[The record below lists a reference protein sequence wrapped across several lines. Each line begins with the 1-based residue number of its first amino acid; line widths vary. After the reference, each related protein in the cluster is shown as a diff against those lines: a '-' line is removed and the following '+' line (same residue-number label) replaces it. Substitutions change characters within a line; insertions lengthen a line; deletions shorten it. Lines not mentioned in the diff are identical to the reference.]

1 MIKQPSPSFIQSQ
14 GSCPTPSPSGRGTL
28 RRIFREFISWGEGV
42 GIWLFRFVI
51 CLVLVSWLLGFYAF
65 ANAKAY
71 DGVWFMG
78 FNLKH
83 DLFKDVSV
91 RQAVMHCLDRNFIA
105 TTIMSAEAIPGSFIP
120 PGMLGYDPSLK
131 PYKFNPKFA
140 KTLMK
145 RAKLPASDQRL
156 KKIKLLHTDGLKTIA
171 IAQAIK
177 DDLKN
182 IGMKVEL
189 IQISYRDQNRWV
201 EELSSGASDLYLM
214 GYKADIEKLFTS
226 EAGVAEVDSTKL
238 IEPLFKSNGEANFS
252 GYVNADIDSLL
263 DQLATLGPGLSSER
277 ATKLKEINKILYK
290 DLPAVVLFYIEKL

>member
-1 MIKQPSPSFIQSQ
+1 LNWEEINIKSKIKNKRPNTHIKNKKIFSFLV
-14 GSCPTPSPSGRGTL
+14 CVFCFWFF
-28 RRIFREFISWGEGV
+28 IFG
-42 GIWLFRFVI
+42 LN
-51 CLVLVSWLLGFYAF
+51 LVYAE
-65 ANAKAY
+65 AY

-120 PGMLGYDPSLK
+120 PGMMGYDPSLK

-145 RAKLPASDQRL
+145 RAKLPTSDQRL
-156 KKIKLLHTDGLKTIA
+156 KNIKLLHTDGLKTIA
-171 IAQAIK
+171 IAQEIK

-277 ATKLKEINKILYK
+277 ETKLKEINKILYK